1 MFLQMTHN
9 FKVLVFSFFILFI
22 SSISFSQPGVDWSD
36 KASWDF
42 SLEKI
47 DDSHAYLVGKVKIKK
62 GWHIYSVNHIPE
74 NADYTGYPTTIK
86 ITKSPLYKLV
96 GKPQDGKKPIVH
108 KDDLGTSLF
117 FENAA
122 TFKQEIEFLSDK
134 PVKIK
139 FTYAFQLCDEMGCI
153 FPPEQEGVVEAKGFI
168 PSKPKMVETVLA
180 AKDTS
185 TKKET
190 PSEVEKV
197 EEEKTSSVPESV
209 QSKKNT
215 KVKSRSFKKALKE
228 KDSLLVIFFKGFGGG
243 LIALLTP
250 CVFPMIPMTVTF
262 FTKRSKSRVKGIL
275 NALLYGFS
283 IIVIYVSLGLIIT
296 ALLGPSGLND
306 LSTNVWMNLIFFGIF
321 IFFAISFLGAF
332 EIRLPNSWVNKADGN
347 ADKGGLIGIFFMA
360 FTLSL
365 VSFSCTGP
373 IIGTLLVES
382 AADGAMLAPAI
393 GMGGFAIALAL
404 PFTLFAIFPGWLNSL
419 PQSGGW
425 LNSVKVVLG
434 LLELAL
440 ALKFL
445 SGVDLAYHWGIL
457 TREVFVAIW
466 TTLFFIIGF
475 YLLGKLRFSHDS
487 PVERLTV
494 TRFMFALSSLVF
506 AVYLLPGMWGAPLR
520 LIDGVAPPRTHSED
534 GFRFVRGDNNT
545 SNESATFLKYRSFMH
560 EVGDGSI
567 LVFHDL
573 EKAKEYAKLEGK
585 PILLDFTGHNCPN
598 CRRTE
603 STVWSNK
610 EIHSLLKD
618 QVVIA
623 SLYVDDRELL
633 SKSEWKYSKAIQGMI
648 KTVGNKWSDYQ
659 VRKYGQLSQPLYVM
673 IDAEG
678 NNLNEPIGYEPNV
691 KKYKAFLM
699 KGLKSL

>member
-1 MFLQMTHN
+1 MTVRAFYFLL
-9 FKVLVFSFFILFI
+9 FCLVFVGGQRVFAQPGE
-22 SSISFSQPGVDWSD
+22 SFSDYINWS
-36 KASWDF
+36 F
-42 SLEKI
+42 SLEKK
-47 DDSHAYLVGKVKIKK
+47 DASHAYVVAKANIVKD
-62 GWHIYSVNHIPE
+62 WHIYSIHHIPE
-74 NADYTGYPTTIK
+74 KASYTGIPTSIVIK
-86 ITKSPLYKLV
+86 ASKLYKTV
-96 GKPQDGKKPIVH
+96 GSLLEGKKAISH
-108 KDDLGTSLF
+108 KDDLGTSMYI
-117 FENAA
+117 ENSVVY
-122 TFKQEIEFLSDK
+122 KQEIEFLSNQ
-134 PVKIK
+134 PVDIK
-139 FTYAFQLCDEMGCI
+139 FTYNFQLCAVQCLM
-153 FPPEQEGVVEAKGFI
+153 PTEQEGSVRAIGYEGVLREPQESGLAGDLVVEKGRD
-168 PSKPKMVETVLA
+168 SVVKG
-180 AKDTS
+180 
-185 TKKET
+185 KELN
-190 PSEVEKV
+190 SEGREVRKIGEY
-197 EEEKTSSVPESV
+197 
-209 QSKKNT
+209 
-215 KVKSRSFKKALKE
+215 KKARVKTTKQ
-228 KDSLLVIFFKGFGGG
+228 KDSLWIVFFKGFGGG

-262 FTKRSKSRVKGIL
+262 FTKRSKTRVKGIL

-296 ALLGPSGLND
+296 ALLGPTGLND

-321 IFFAISFLGAF
+321 IFFAVSFLGAF
-332 EIRLPNSWVNKADGN
+332 EIRMPNSWVNKADGN

-382 AADGAMLAPAI
+382 AADGALLAPAI

-466 TTLFFIIGF
+466 IVLFFIIGF
-475 YLLGKLRFSHDS
+475 YLLGKLKFSHDS
-487 PVERLTV
+487 NVERLSV
-494 TRFMFALSSLVF
+494 TRFMFALVALIF

-520 LIDGVAPPRTHSED
+520 LIDGVAPPLTHSED
-534 GFRFVRGDNNT
+534 NFRFVKGN
-545 SNESATFLKYRSFMH
+545 SGSEVANESPNFKKFRPYMH
-560 EVGDGSI
+560 EVADGS
-567 LVFHDL
+567 LLTFHDL
-573 EKAKEYAKLEGK
+573 EKAKVYAKLEGK
-585 PILLDFTGHNCPN
+585 PLLLDFTGHNCPN

-603 STVWSNK
+603 STVWLN
-610 EIHSLLKD
+610 EAVHPILKD
-618 QVVIA
+618 EVVIV
-623 SLYVDDRELL
+623 SLYVDDRAKLP
-633 SKSEWKYSKAIQGMI
+633 KSQWKYSKAIQGMI

-659 VRKYGQLSQPLYVM
+659 VTHYGQLSQPLYVM

-678 NNLNEPIGYEPNV
+678 NDLTEAIGYEPNV
-691 KKYKAFLM
+691 EVYKRFLLQ
-699 KGLKSL
+699 GLKKNK

>member
-1 MFLQMTHN
+1 MIVRTFYFLL
-9 FKVLVFSFFILFI
+9 FCLVFVGGQRVFAQPGE
-22 SSISFSQPGVDWSD
+22 SFSDYINWS
-36 KASWDF
+36 F
-42 SLEKI
+42 SLEKK
-47 DDSHAYLVGKVKIKK
+47 DASHAYVVAKANIVKD
-62 GWHIYSVNHIPE
+62 WHIYSIHHIPE
-74 NADYTGYPTTIK
+74 KASYTGIPTSIVIK
-86 ITKSPLYKLV
+86 ASKLYKTV
-96 GKPQDGKKPIVH
+96 GPLLEGKKAISH
-108 KDDLGTSLF
+108 KDDLGTSMYI
-117 FENAA
+117 ENSVVY
-122 TFKQEIEFLSDK
+122 KQEIEFLSNQ
-134 PVKIK
+134 PVDIK
-139 FTYAFQLCDEMGCI
+139 FTYNFQLCAVQCLM
-153 FPPEQEGVVEAKGFI
+153 PTEQDGSVRAIGYEGVLREPQERG
-168 PSKPKMVETVLA
+168 LA
-180 AKDTS
+180 GDLV
-185 TKKET
+185 
-190 PSEVEKV
+190 VEKGRD
-197 EEEKTSSVPESV
+197 SV
-209 QSKKNT
+209 
-215 KVKSRSFKKALKE
+215 VKGKELYSEGREVRKIGEYKKARVKTTKQ
-228 KDSLLVIFFKGFGGG
+228 KDSLWIVFFKGFGGG

-262 FTKRSKSRVKGIL
+262 FTKRSKTRVKGIL

-296 ALLGPSGLND
+296 ALLGPTGLND

-321 IFFAISFLGAF
+321 IFFAVSFLGAF
-332 EIRLPNSWVNKADGN
+332 EIRMPNSWVNKADGN

-382 AADGAMLAPAI
+382 AADGALLAPAI

-466 TTLFFIIGF
+466 VVLFFIIGF
-475 YLLGKLRFSHDS
+475 YLLGKLKFSHDS
-487 PVERLTV
+487 NVERLSV
-494 TRFMFALSSLVF
+494 TRFMFALVALIF

-520 LIDGVAPPRTHSED
+520 LIDGVAPPLTHSED
-534 GFRFVRGDNNT
+534 NFRFVKGNSISEVT
-545 SNESATFLKYRSFMH
+545 NESPNFKKFRPYMH
-560 EVGDGSI
+560 EVADGS
-567 LVFHDL
+567 LLTFHDL
-573 EKAKEYAKLEGK
+573 EKAKAYAKLEGK
-585 PILLDFTGHNCPN
+585 PLLLDFTGHNCPN

-603 STVWSNK
+603 STVWLN
-610 EIHSLLKD
+610 EAVHPILKD
-618 QVVIA
+618 EVVIV
-623 SLYVDDRELL
+623 SLYVDDRAKLP
-633 SKSEWKYSKAIQGMI
+633 KSQWKYSKAIQGMI

-659 VRKYGQLSQPLYVM
+659 VTHYGQLSQPLYVM

-678 NNLNEPIGYEPNV
+678 NDLTEAIGYEPNV
-691 KKYKAFLM
+691 EVYKRFLLQ
-699 KGLKSL
+699 GLKKNK